1 MDPTVQSDS
10 DTIVVIP
17 FYPENC
23 VADNVLANLKSAT
36 KSF

>member
-1 MDPTVQSDS
+1 MDPMVQSDS
-10 DTIVVIP
+10 DKIVVIL

-36 KSF
+36 NFF